1 MILVDTSVWVDH
13 LRAEE
18 PHLASLLREN
28 QVLGHPMVIG
38 ELACGNLRNRDEL
51 LQDLKG
57 LPTIPS
63 ASHAEVLY
71 LIEERRLMGRGIGF
85 IDAYLLAATA
95 LAAPAKL
102 WTKDMRLLR
111 VANSLRLAYDLS
123 YLQ

>member
-13 LRAEE
+13 LRGEE
-18 PHLASLLREN
+18 PHLVSLLSEN

-57 LPTIPS
+57 LPAIPS
-63 ASHAEVLY
+63 ASHDEVLY

-85 IDAYLLAATA
+85 IDAHLLAATV

-102 WTKDMRLLR
+102 WTKDMRLLK
-111 VANSLRLAYDLS
+111 VAVALRLAYDTS

>member
-13 LRAEE
+13 LRGEE
-18 PHLASLLREN
+18 PHLVSLLSEN
-28 QVLGHPMVIG
+28 QVFRHPMIIG

-57 LPTIPS
+57 LPAIPS
-63 ASHAEVLY
+63 ASHDEVLY

-85 IDAYLLAATA
+85 IDAHLLTATA
-95 LAAPAKL
+95 LASPAKL
-102 WTKDMRLLR
+102 WTKDMRLLK
-111 VANSLRLAYDLS
+111 VAVALRLAYDTS

>member
-13 LRAEE
+13 LRAGE
-18 PHLASLLREN
+18 PHLASLLSDN

-38 ELACGNLRNRDEL
+38 ELACGNLRNRDEVL
-51 LQDLKG
+51 RFLKG
-57 LPTIPS
+57 LPALPLAT
-63 ASHAEVLY
+63 HDEVFY

-85 IDAYLLAATA
+85 IDAHLLAATA

-102 WTKDMRLLR
+102 WTKDMRLLK
-111 VANSLRLAYDLS
+111 VAVGLRLAYDIS